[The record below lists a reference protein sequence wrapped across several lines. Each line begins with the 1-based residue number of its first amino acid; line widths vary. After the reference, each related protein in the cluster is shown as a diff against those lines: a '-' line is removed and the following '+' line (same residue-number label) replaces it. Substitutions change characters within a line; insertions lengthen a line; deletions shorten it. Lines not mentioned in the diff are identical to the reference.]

1 MNIDFFE
8 SLKDKA
14 ELVAFLKT
22 MDFAHNATEAEIWI
36 RNQLP
41 AEGAFQR
48 RIMKHL
54 QHLRENGKI
63 GATSIW
69 WKNTSGAYARG
80 GLPDIFAIIDGK
92 FYAFE
97 VKRPF
102 VGVVSALQ
110 RKSIKEINE
119 AGGIAGVVIHPR
131 DVDEL
136 IFGR

>member
-8 SLKDKA
+8 SFKDKA
-14 ELVAFLKT
+14 ELVSFLKT
-22 MDFAHNATEAEIWI
+22 MDFAHNATEAEVWI
-36 RNQLP
+36 RAQLP
-41 AEGAFQR
+41 SEQRFQS
-48 RIMKHL
+48 RIMNHL
-54 QHLRENGKI
+54 RHLRETGKI
-63 GATSIW
+63 SATSIW

-80 GLPDIFAIIDGK
+80 GLPDIFAIIDGR

-102 VGVVSALQ
+102 VGVLSALQ
-110 RKSIKEINE
+110 TKSIKEINE
-119 AGGIAGVVIHPR
+119 AGGIAGVVIHPQ

>member
-8 SLKDKA
+8 SFKDKA
-14 ELVAFLKT
+14 ELVSFLKT

-41 AEGAFQR
+41 AESIFQR
-48 RIMKHL
+48 RIMT
-54 QHLRENGKI
+54 HLRALRDNGRI
-63 GATSIW
+63 PATSIW

-80 GLPDIFAIIDGK
+80 GLPDITAVIDGRH
-92 FYAFE
+92 YAFE

-102 VGVVSALQ
+102 VGTLSALQ
-110 RKSIKEINE
+110 KKTIEELNA
-119 AGGIAGVVIHPR
+119 AGAVAGVVTYPR
-131 DVDEL
+131 DVDNL

>member
-1 MNIDFFE
+1 MNSDFFE
-8 SLKDKA
+8 SFSSRA
-14 ELVAFLKT
+14 ELVEWLKT
-22 MDFAHNATEAEIWI
+22 MDLAHNAAEADEWI
-36 RNQLP
+36 KAQLP
-41 AEGAFQR
+41 AEQRFQS
-48 RIMKHL
+48 RIMNHL
-54 QHLRENGKI
+54 RHLRETGKI
-63 GATSIW
+63 SAASIW

-80 GLPDIFAIIDGK
+80 GLPDIFAIIDGR

-102 VGVVSALQ
+102 VGVLSALQ
-110 RKSIKEINE
+110 TKSIKEINE